1 MSGAAGPVRNN
12 HNGNLLTGLRG
23 DGGRGMGAEPYK
35 GEGGLASGGEYHNA
49 LEPFLG
55 PPTKAIDFEPHMQFP
70 HEAWFLPDAYA
81 GRNDYIRETIV
92 QMVINYNAFMTRE
105 ILPWREQDN
114 PNIAWDSIKF
124 DKTLIDM
131 EPEQGIPRY
140 VTVEREAH
148 TDYMVRRGL
157 ALIVNHGFAATPGGQ
172 KDFMYKVATIAG
184 AVQETCDQA
193 GVVAILRAKNEYR
206 YKIVEDMKSASDAY
220 DLFHHELWRWGI
232 IQHTERGW
240 YHMDA
245 EAQHVMRC
253 ENIQPDTWIV
263 PPRMTSFAAMGQMAE
278 TEVYRAGEATARGN
292 LLRGEDNFATFRG
305 KSVYEIKPYQLDVDG
320 RVVDPLNRSRMIG
333 DFFVIPYFDIAR
345 DGDGPQYP
353 RAKKGRTQVYC
364 CESDSFETFAWKDV
378 HDQSKFESADTGT
391 DHDFDDILR
400 SIHTGMGATNVHNK
414 ALLMI
419 KALALNAMRDS
430 GKDSKR
436 LYGYYNAVDV
446 SDAKRKQ
453 LADALTELKMP
464 WFRPVLQNQD
474 TSGDVASLGGGT
486 PSNKDSSGGAKA
498 PLTSFTRFG
507 PAGQHEQAAANL
519 SKAMMQGFRIKYK
532 LGDHTDPTSDAV
544 AARTYA
550 KPLVEAGHSAA
561 DAGAIVRTLIHH
573 NLADNI
579 DKRHAYLTP
588 EQVER
593 CDVSELQT
601 GWVEGHKP
609 MCTLEA
615 ATESA
620 VRMAQ
625 KALARGMTAHDSAHN
640 VLKAAGVSGV
650 TVSPSPPGAAGES
663 PSGPPTVVSAG
674 VPGAAPEGA
683 PTTTGA
689 PTTAYPD
696 GAKLSGA
703 NFDLLCV
710 RPFRQYT
717 MGTGVLCKKG
727 NELGNTFRGWA
738 DFQLTD
744 NIIAKTHIGHFTFWH
759 ASVVTNP
766 KCLFLAEDIFCTNY
780 EGGEGR
786 GVLPWSEI
794 ANFREDPIGTM
805 RANNA
810 SIIAFPV
817 PVGAISPTDRR
828 LCMSNPIS
836 LTGCLDP
843 NYRSNTGRQD
853 ACRVHIGDYNVT
865 GGTNVAM
872 HELCEMWKQKYD
884 WFARNDRHAIHSRGK
899 GSADAF
905 AKNNPPP
912 MALEPNGGVNSLTP
926 DVCCGGQ
933 VLSDIFNAIWG
944 FSTMNHEVD
953 YQNSGSFETSAR
965 LINTMCFHTMQKF
978 QNPQNLRWEVT
989 NLNTGHFGE
998 NGVYEGVKKIRC
1010 GFIDYFKNM
1019 EYQKAMAMGGLNI

>member
-1 MSGAAGPVRNN
+1 MANNQNAGNTKP
-12 HNGNLLTGLRG
+12 LLSSLQG
-23 DGGRGMGAEPYK
+23 DGGRGYGAEPYR
-35 GEGGLASGGEYHNA
+35 GEGGLASGGEYHNS

-55 PPTKAIDFEPHMQFP
+55 PPTKKIDAEPHMRFP
-70 HEAWFLPDAYA
+70 HEAWFLPDAYS

-206 YKIVEDMKSASDAY
+206 AKIVEDMKSAADSY

-333 DFFVIPYFDIAR
+333 DFFVVPCYDIAK
-345 DGDGPQYP
+345 DADGPAYP
-353 RAKKGRTQVYC
+353 RFGKGRTQVYC
-364 CESDSFETFAWKDV
+364 CESDSFETFSWKDV
-378 HDQSKFESADTGT
+378 VDKSEFHACETGMPDAELRDYLEYNPTVDSRTRALILTHALAIQARLRNPDVDNNVPADVAELADLVRKELPFLAPVLKDGDVRPQPDEHVQLHGRGGRSHIAAGIARNSSASRFGSNSAEHPEASAALRKAVISGIALKYSVPESQVEDPTVAAETYAATMVAAGHTAAQAGPHMLDAIHDQIA
-391 DHDFDDILR
+391 
-400 SIHTGMGATNVHNK
+400 
-414 ALLMI
+414 
-419 KALALNAMRDS
+419 
-430 GKDSKR
+430 
-436 LYGYYNAVDV
+436 
-446 SDAKRKQ
+446 Q
-453 LADALTELKMP
+453 
-464 WFRPVLQNQD
+464 
-474 TSGDVASLGGGT
+474 
-486 PSNKDSSGGAKA
+486 
-498 PLTSFTRFG
+498 
-507 PAGQHEQAAANL
+507 
-519 SKAMMQGFRIKYK
+519 
-532 LGDHTDPTSDAV
+532 
-544 AARTYA
+544 
-550 KPLVEAGHSAA
+550 
-561 DAGAIVRTLIHH
+561 
-573 NLADNI
+573 NI
-579 DKRHAYLTP
+579 DTHHPYIEHADL
-588 EQVER
+588 
-593 CDVSELQT
+593 
-601 GWVEGHKP
+601 
-609 MCTLEA
+609 
-615 ATESA
+615 
-620 VRMAQ
+620 
-625 KALARGMTAHDSAHN
+625 
-640 VLKAAGVSGV
+640 
-650 TVSPSPPGAAGES
+650 
-663 PSGPPTVVSAG
+663 
-674 VPGAAPEGA
+674 
-683 PTTTGA
+683 TGA
-689 PTTAYPD
+689 PVDHIQHAYVGGEESMGPLD
-696 GAKLSGA
+696 LAIDQGTEHAIRAAKASGNPKWAGYHIGNRGERDKSKNSAINKDDIDLQDEFGAYQKTFDKLDAAQREDKKARGNPA
-703 NFDLLCV
+703 PFDLLCM

-759 ASVVTNP
+759 ASIVTNP

-780 EGGEGR
+780 EAGEGR
-786 GVLPWSEI
+786 TILSWKH
-794 ANFREDPIGTM
+794 AQAFREDPIGTM
-805 RANNA
+805 RQNSA
-810 SIIAFPV
+810 SIIAMPV
-817 PVGAISPTDRR
+817 PVGAISPFDHR
-828 LCMSNPIS
+828 LQMNNPVS
-836 LTGCLDP
+836 LTGSLDP
-843 NYRSNTGRQD
+843 NVRELTGRQD
-853 ACRVHIGDYNVT
+853 ACKVHIGDYESE
-865 GGTNVAM
+865 GTTSNTLR
-872 HELCEMWKQKYD
+872 ELRALWKAKAISMSSD
-884 WFARNDRHAIHSRGK
+884 ANRNTLPVNRLAWDPDNIPCPPDPDTDDRYNKHYG
-899 GSADAF
+899 
-905 AKNNPPP
+905 
-912 MALEPNGGVNSLTP
+912 
-926 DVCCGGQ
+926 CGGQ
-933 VLSDIFNAIWG
+933 VLSDIYDAIWG
-944 FSTMNHEVD
+944 FSGMNHSVD

-965 LINTMCFHTMQKF
+965 LINTICFHTMQKF
-978 QNPQNLRWEVT
+978 QNPQNMRWEVT

-998 NGVYEGVKKIRC
+998 NGIYEGVKKIRC
-1010 GFIDYFKNM
+1010 GFLDYFKEMN
-1019 EYQKAMAMGGLNI
+1019 YQKAMAMGGQNI

>member
-1 MSGAAGPVRNN
+1 MGAA
-12 HNGNLLTGLRG
+12 
-23 DGGRGMGAEPYK
+23 PYR

-55 PPTKAIDFEPHMQFP
+55 PPTKKIDVEPHMSFP
-70 HEAWFLPDAYA
+70 HEAWFLPDAYS

-193 GVVAILRAKNEYR
+193 GVIAILRAKNEYR
-206 YKIVEDMKSASDAY
+206 SKVVEDMKSAGDAY

-278 TEVYRAGEATARGN
+278 TEVWRAGEATARGN

-333 DFFVIPYFDIAR
+333 DFFVIPCYDIAK
-345 DGDGPQYP
+345 DGDGPAYP
-353 RAKKGRTQVYC
+353 RYGKGRTQVYC
-364 CESDSFETFAWKDV
+364 CESDSFETFSWQDV
-378 HDQSKFESADTGT
+378 VNKSEFHLLESGSELP
-391 DHDFDDILR
+391 DDVLR
-400 SIHTGMGATNVHNK
+400 NELMYNGDAANPRQR

-419 KALALNAMRDS
+419 KALATHKKMRD
-430 GKDSKR
+430 GMTQEQVDETYDDAQQLAEACRQGLPFLAPVLKA
-436 LYGYYNAVDV
+436 GDV
-446 SDAKRKQ
+446 SPKPGEGDK
-453 LADALTELKMP
+453 LP
-464 WFRPVLQNQD
+464 SRPHLRPYW
-474 TSGDVASLGGGT
+474 L
-486 PSNKDSSGGAKA
+486 SNS
-498 PLTSFTRFG
+498 RFG
-507 PAGQHEQAAANL
+507 PAAQAENHAASQALRAAVESGIRFKYDIPATQEVTDPQVAANTYAETLVKAGFTAAQAAPVML
-519 SKAMMQGFRIKYK
+519 
-532 LGDHTDPTSDAV
+532 DAIHECI
-544 AARTYA
+544 AA
-550 KPLVEAGHSAA
+550 
-561 DAGAIVRTLIHH
+561 
-573 NLADNI
+573 NI
-579 DKRHAYLTP
+579 DSHHSYIEPVDLSSAPMQHTHDAYVNGDREMSALELAIDQGTGHAMRALASAGGRRKTKNVKGKGP
-588 EQVER
+588 KQQGTNEGLHSLSAE
-593 CDVSELQT
+593 ELQYLNQL
-601 GWVEGHKP
+601 GESNESNE
-609 MCTLEA
+609 EA
-615 ATESA
+615 EEAK
-620 VRMAQ
+620 V
-625 KALARGMTAHDSAHN
+625 
-640 VLKAAGVSGV
+640 
-650 TVSPSPPGAAGES
+650 VSP
-663 PSGPPTVVSAG
+663 
-674 VPGAAPEGA
+674 AP
-683 PTTTGA
+683 
-689 PTTAYPD
+689 
-696 GAKLSGA
+696 
-703 NFDLLCV
+703 FDLLCI

-759 ASVVTNP
+759 ASIVTNP

-780 EGGEGR
+780 EAGENR
-786 GVLPWSEI
+786 NVLSWQH
-794 ANFREDPIGTM
+794 AHAFREDPIGTM
-805 RANNA
+805 RMNSA
-810 SIIAFPV
+810 SIIAMPV
-817 PVGAISPTDRR
+817 PVGAISPFDHR
-828 LCMSNPIS
+828 LVMNNPIS
-836 LTGCLDP
+836 ITGSLDP
-843 NYRSNTGRQD
+843 NVRELTGRQD
-853 ACRVHIGDYNVT
+853 ACKVHIGDYESNGST
-865 GGTNVAM
+865 YETLKELHSMWTTKHQHLTARSQQAM
-872 HELCEMWKQKYD
+872 GAAAKQRLGNYVK
-884 WFARNDRHAIHSRGK
+884 A
-899 GSADAF
+899 
-905 AKNNPPP
+905 NPAPP
-912 MALEPNGGVNSLTP
+912 KPQDSDTYSKHLA
-926 DVCCGGQ
+926 CGGQ
-933 VLSDIFNAIWG
+933 VLSDIYDAIWN
-944 FSTMNHEVD
+944 FSGMNHAVD

-978 QNPQNLRWEVT
+978 QNPQNMRWEVS

-998 NGVYEGVKKIRC
+998 NGIYEGVKKIRC
-1010 GFIDYFKNM
+1010 GFLDYFKEMN
-1019 EYQKAMAMGGLNI
+1019 YQKAMAMGGHNI